1 LDSEKGAEQMG
12 KMKIGLQL
20 YTLREETAKDFAG
33 TLNKVAEVGYEG
45 VEFAGYGGL
54 TAGQLK
60 ELLEQLK
67 LKAVASHVS
76 LAQLSTHLEEEIDYN
91 LTIGSRYIVCPYVAE
106 EDRHTEAGWLAIF
119 SQLQEIG
126 QRCNE
131 RGIGF
136 AYHNHEFEL
145 VLKVNGAFVLDA
157 MMKEVPQSA
166 LLMELDSCWVHHA
179 GQNPQDYIAQYT
191 GRIPLLHL
199 KDMQKL
205 PSGEALTVELG
216 LGEVD
221 LAEIIKASAQAGVEW
236 LIVEQDICTNP
247 PFESIETSFNWISKN
262 Y

>member
-1 LDSEKGAEQMG
+1 LA

-20 YTLREETAKDFAG
+20 YTLREETANDFVG
-33 TLNKVAEVGYEG
+33 TLHKVAKIGFEG

-54 TAGQLK
+54 TAEELK

-67 LKAVASHVS
+67 LKAIASHVS
-76 LAQLSTHLEEEIDYN
+76 LAQLTTHLEEEIDYN

-106 EDRHTEAGWLAIF
+106 EDRQTEAQWLAII
-119 SQLQEIG
+119 QKLQVIG
-126 QRCNE
+126 QRCAE

-136 AYHNHEFEL
+136 AYHNHDFEL
-145 VLKVNGAFVLDA
+145 LQQVNGVFVLDA
-157 MMKEVPQSA
+157 MMNEVPQAA

-179 GQNPQDYIAQYT
+179 GQNPQTYIAEYS

-205 PSGEALTVELG
+205 PNGGALTVELG

-221 LAEIIKASAQAGVEW
+221 LIAIVEASAQAGVEW
-236 LIVEQDICTNP
+236 LIVEQDKCTNP
-247 PFESIETSFNWISKN
+247 PFESIETSWNWTKKN
-262 Y
+262 IK